1 VITSVFISYATA
13 PPDGNVAKAL
23 HGSLT
28 KSGIKIP
35 AWRDREKLRG
45 GEVFGEKFAKAIA
58 ATESFLFLLSPRSI
72 ASKWCRRE
80 LTRADAL
87 EKPIVPLL
95 LDDVPRD
102 QLPLE
107 LEGVQHID
115 FRRGVRHG
123 IPALR
128 HALGITKI
136 ASDDIDDP
144 VARDDRRMQAI
155 AQAFRH
161 GDTFANTANMVLLLQ
176 KLGLE
181 CVETARALRVLQ
193 ALRYGDHR
201 SGREVAEWLLR
212 RWEGSP
218 LPRPEN

>member
-1 VITSVFISYATA
+1 VITSVFISYATT
-13 PPDGNVAKAL
+13 PPDGNVATAL
-23 HGSLT
+23 RGSLT

-58 ATESFLFLLSPRSI
+58 AAESFLFLLSPRSI

-80 LTRADAL
+80 LARADAL
-87 EKPIVPLL
+87 DKPIVPLL
-95 LDDVPRD
+95 LDEVLRD
-102 QLPLE
+102 QLPME
-107 LEGVQHID
+107 LEGVQYID

-123 IPALR
+123 LSALR
-128 HALGITKI
+128 QALGITKI
-136 ASDDIDDP
+136 AGDDVDDP
-144 VARDDRRMQAI
+144 VARDDKRMQAI

-161 GDTFANTANMVLLLQ
+161 GDNFAHTPNMVLLLQ
-176 KLGLE
+176 NLGLE

-201 SGREVAEWLLR
+201 SGRDAAGWLLQ
-212 RWEGSP
+212 RWNGSP
-218 LPRPEN
+218 P